1 MRRTVKVCLHA
12 ACRQRAMATL
22 LLVCTA
28 CRRRKLLDTFVCVCV
43 LQAKP
48 LNKSDSVWYG
58 EPYQIKLLHA
68 VGSWFSDV

>member
-12 ACRQRAMATL
+12 GFYQRAMATL

-28 CRRRKLLDTFVCVCV
+28 GRRRELLDTSRVCV

-48 LNKSDSVWYG
+48 LTKSDSVWYG
-58 EPYQIKLLHA
+58 EPY
-68 VGSWFSDV
+68 